1 MKIQGKISLAMTAAF
16 LVGLV
21 LASIGAYL
29 IVNRN
34 AMEDS
39 LQNARI
45 MMEGASAI
53 RTYTSEN
60 VSPLLQQQMKV
71 EFLPYAIPSFA
82 AQTNFRLV
90 QRKLPEYSYREP
102 ALNPTNPN
110 DKAADWEAD
119 IINEFRDYPDKSE
132 LVVTRATPAGP
143 YLTLARPLKVGSER
157 CLVCHSSAD
166 KAPPSMTALYGTQNG
181 FGWKLGEIVGAQ
193 VVSIPLA
200 VPLERAHRTFLLFV
214 AALVGT
220 FIVVI
225 IIVYLLLSFI
235 VVKPVKEISDMAS
248 EVSLGKLNA
257 PELVSRSRDEIGSLA
272 ASFNRMRRSLQESL
286 KMLEMQG

>member
-1 MKIQGKISLAMTAAF
+1 MKIQGKITLAMLVAF
-16 LVGLV
+16 FVGLV
-21 LASIGAYL
+21 LASIGAYI
-29 IVNRN
+29 IVTRN

-53 RTYTSEN
+53 RTYTSES
-60 VSPLLQQQMKV
+60 VSPLLQQQMRV

-102 ALNPTNPN
+102 TLNPTNVN
-110 DKAADWEAD
+110 DKAIDWEAD
-119 IINEFRDYPDKSE
+119 IINRFRDYPDTPE
-132 LVVTRATPAGP
+132 LVTTRETSAGSF
-143 YLTLARPLKVGSER
+143 LTLARPLKVGSER
-157 CLVCHSSAD
+157 CLVCHSTAE
-166 KAPPSMTALYGTQNG
+166 KAPPTMTALYGTQNG

-200 VPLERAHRTFLLFV
+200 VPLGRAHRTLLLFI
-214 AALVGT
+214 AALAGT
-220 FIVVI
+220 FIVMIVI
-225 IIVYLLLSFI
+225 VDLLLRFI

-248 EVSLGKLNA
+248 EVSLGKLNT

>member
-1 MKIQGKISLAMTAAF
+1 MKIQGKISLAMSAAF
-16 LVGLV
+16 IVGLL
-21 LASIGAYL
+21 LAGIGAYI
-29 IVNRN
+29 IVKRN

-45 MMEGASAI
+45 MMEGATAI

-71 EFLPYAIPSFA
+71 EFLPYAIPSYA

-102 ALNPTNPN
+102 TINPTNPS
-110 DKAADWEAD
+110 DKATDWEAD
-119 IINEFRDYPDKSE
+119 IISEFRNSPDKSE
-132 LVVTRATPAGP
+132 LVLTRETPAGP

-157 CLVCHSSAD
+157 CLVCHSTAD
-166 KAPPSMTALYGTQNG
+166 KAPQSMTALYGTQNG
-181 FGWKLGEIVGAQ
+181 FGWKLGEIVGGQ

-200 VPLERAHRTFLLFV
+200 VPLDRAYRTFLWFI
-214 AALVGT
+214 AALAGT

-225 IIVYLLLSFI
+225 IIVDLLLRFL
-235 VVKPVKEISDMAS
+235 VVNPVKEISDMAS

-257 PELVSRSRDEIGSLA
+257 PELVSNSRDEIGSLT
-272 ASFNRMRRSLQESL
+272 ASFNRMRRSLQNAMR
-286 KMLEMQG
+286 MLESQG

>member
-1 MKIQGKISLAMTAAF
+1 MKIQGKISLAMSAAF

-21 LASIGAYL
+21 LAGVGAYI
-29 IVNRN
+29 IVKRN
-34 AMEDS
+34 AMDDS

-53 RTYTSEN
+53 RSYTSES

-71 EFLPYAIPSFA
+71 EFLPYAIPSYA

-102 ALNPTNPN
+102 TLNPTNPS
-110 DKAADWEAD
+110 DKATDWEAD
-119 IINEFRDYPDKSE
+119 IINEFRNSPDKTE
-132 LVVTRATPAGP
+132 LVTTRETPAGP
-143 YLTLARPLKVGSER
+143 FLTLARPLKVGSER
-157 CLVCHSSAD
+157 CLVCHSTVE
-166 KAPPSMTALYGTQNG
+166 KAPPSMTALYGNQNG

-193 VVSIPLA
+193 VVSIPLT
-200 VPLERAHRTFLLFV
+200 VPLDRAYRTFLWFI
-214 AALVGT
+214 AALACT

-225 IIVYLLLSFI
+225 IMVDLLLRFI

-248 EVSLGKLNA
+248 EVSMGKLNT
-257 PELVSRSRDEIGSLA
+257 PELVNRSRDEIGSLT
-272 ASFNRMRRSLQESL
+272 ASFNRMRRSLQNAMR
-286 KMLEMQG
+286 MLETQG

>member
-1 MKIQGKISLAMTAAF
+1 MKIQGKISLAMSAAF

-21 LASIGAYL
+21 LASIGAYF

-45 MMEGASAI
+45 MMEGAAAI
-53 RTYTSEN
+53 RTYTSES

-102 ALNPTNPN
+102 TLNPTNPN
-110 DKAADWEAD
+110 DKAVDWDAG
-119 IINEFRDYPDKSE
+119 IINEFRDYPDKPE
-132 LVVTRATPAGP
+132 LVTTRETPAGP
-143 YLTLARPLKVGSER
+143 FLTLARPLKVGSER
-157 CLVCHSSAD
+157 CLVFHSTAE
-166 KAPPSMTALYGTQNG
+166 KAPPTMTALYGAQNG

-193 VVSIPLA
+193 IVSIPLA
-200 VPLERAHRTFLLFV
+200 VPLARAHRTFLLFV

-235 VVKPVKEISDMAS
+235 VVKPVKEISNMAS
-248 EVSLGKLNA
+248 EVSLGKLNT
-257 PELVSRSRDEIGSLA
+257 PELVSSSRDEIGSLT

>member
-1 MKIQGKISLAMTAAF
+1 MKIQAKIILTMSAAF

-21 LASIGAYL
+21 LASIGAYF

-34 AMEDS
+34 AMDDS

-53 RTYTSEN
+53 RTYTSES

-82 AQTNFRLV
+82 AQSNFRLV

-102 ALNPTNPN
+102 TLNPTNPS
-110 DKAADWEAD
+110 DKAVDWEAA
-119 IINEFRDYPDKSE
+119 IINQFRDYPDKPE
-132 LVVTRATPAGP
+132 LVMTRETPAGSF
-143 YLTLARPLKVGSER
+143 LTLARPLKVGSER
-157 CLVCHSSAD
+157 CLVCHSTAE
-166 KAPPSMTALYGTQNG
+166 KAPPTMTALYGTQNG

-200 VPLERAHRTFLLFV
+200 VPLGRAYRMFLWFV

-220 FIVVI
+220 FLVVI
-225 IIVYLLLSFI
+225 VIVYLLLSLI
-235 VVKPVKEISDMAS
+235 VVRPVREISDMAT
-248 EVSLGKLNA
+248 EVSLGRLST
-257 PELVSRSRDEIGSLA
+257 PEIVTRSRDEIGSLA
-272 ASFNRMRRSLQESL
+272 TAFNRMRRSLKESL

>member
-1 MKIQGKISLAMTAAF
+1 MKIQAKISLAISAAF
-16 LVGLV
+16 LVGLA
-21 LASIGAYL
+21 LAGVGDYI
-29 IVNRN
+29 IVKRN
-34 AMEDS
+34 VMEDS

-45 MMEGASAI
+45 MMEAASAI

-71 EFLPYAIPSFA
+71 EFLPYAIPSYA
-82 AQTNFRLV
+82 AQTNFRLI

-102 ALNPTNPN
+102 TLNPTNPS
-110 DKAADWEAD
+110 DKSLDWEAD
-119 IINEFRDYPDKSE
+119 IINEFRNSPDKTE

-143 YLTLARPLKVGSER
+143 FLTLARPLKVGSER
-157 CLVCHSSAD
+157 CLVCHSTAD
-166 KAPPSMTALYGTQNG
+166 KAPSAMTALYGTQNG

-200 VPLERAHRTFLLFV
+200 VPLDRAYRTFLLFI
-214 AALVGT
+214 ATLAGT

-225 IIVYLLLSFI
+225 IMVDLLLRFI

-248 EVSLGKLNA
+248 EVSLGKLNS
-257 PELVSRSRDEIGSLA
+257 PELVSNSRDEIGSLTT
-272 ASFNRMRRSLQESL
+272 SFNRMRRSLQNAMR
-286 KMLEMQG
+286 MLESQR

>member
-1 MKIQGKISLAMTAAF
+1 MKIQGKITLAMLVAF
-16 LVGLV
+16 FVGLV
-21 LASIGAYL
+21 LASIGAYI
-29 IVNRN
+29 IVTRN

-53 RTYTSEN
+53 RTYTSES
-60 VSPLLQQQMKV
+60 VSPLLQQQMRV

-102 ALNPTNPN
+102 TLNPTNVN
-110 DKAADWEAD
+110 DKAIDWEAD
-119 IINEFRDYPDKSE
+119 IINRFRDSPDTPE
-132 LVVTRATPAGP
+132 LMTTRETSAGSF
-143 YLTLARPLKVGSER
+143 LTLARPLKVGSER
-157 CLVCHSSAD
+157 CLVCHSAAE
-166 KAPPSMTALYGTQNG
+166 KAPPTMTALYGTQNG

-200 VPLERAHRTFLLFV
+200 VPLGRAHRTLLLFI
-214 AALVGT
+214 AALAGT
-220 FIVVI
+220 FIVMIVI
-225 IIVYLLLSFI
+225 VDLLLRFI

-248 EVSLGKLNA
+248 EVSLGKLNT

>member
-1 MKIQGKISLAMTAAF
+1 MKIQGKISLAMSAAF

-21 LASIGAYL
+21 LASVGAYL

-53 RTYTSEN
+53 RTYTSDS

-102 ALNPTNPN
+102 ALNPTNPS
-110 DKAADWEAD
+110 DKAADWETD
-119 IINEFRDYPDKSE
+119 IINQFRDYPDKSE
-132 LVVTRATPAGP
+132 LVMTRETPAGP
-143 YLTLARPLKVGSER
+143 FLTLARPLKVGSER
-157 CLVCHSSAD
+157 CLVCHSTAE
-166 KAPPSMTALYGTQNG
+166 KAPATMTALYGTQNG

-225 IIVYLLLSFI
+225 ILVYLLLSFI
-235 VVKPVKEISDMAS
+235 VVKPVQEISDMAT

>member
-1 MKIQGKISLAMTAAF
+1 MKIQGKISLAMSAAF

-21 LASIGAYL
+21 LASVGAYF

-45 MMEGASAI
+45 MMEGAAAI
-53 RTYTSEN
+53 RTYTSES

-102 ALNPTNPN
+102 TLNPTNPN

-132 LVVTRATPAGP
+132 LVMTRETPAGP

-157 CLVCHSSAD
+157 CLVCHSAVD

-200 VPLERAHRTFLLFV
+200 VPLDRAYRTFLLFI
-214 AALVGT
+214 ATLAGT

-225 IIVYLLLSFI
+225 IMVDLLLRFI
-235 VVKPVKEISDMAS
+235 VVKPVQEISDMAS
-248 EVSLGKLNA
+248 EVSLGKLNT
-257 PELVSRSRDEIGSLA
+257 PELVSNSRDEIGSLTT
-272 ASFNRMRRSLQESL
+272 SFNRMRRSLQNAMR
-286 KMLEMQG
+286 MLESQR

>member
-1 MKIQGKISLAMTAAF
+1 MKIQGKILLAMSAAF

-21 LASIGAYL
+21 LASLGAYM
-29 IVNRN
+29 IVDRN
-34 AMEDS
+34 AREDS

-53 RTYTSEN
+53 RTYTSES
-60 VSPLLQQQMKV
+60 VSPLLQHQMKV

-102 ALNPTNPN
+102 ALNPTNPS

-119 IINEFRDYPDKSE
+119 IINQFRDYPDKSE
-132 LVVTRATPAGP
+132 LVITRDTPAGP
-143 YLTLARPLKVGSER
+143 FLTLARPLKVGSER
-157 CLVCHSSAD
+157 CLVCHSTAE
-166 KAPPSMTALYGTQNG
+166 KAPPTMTALYGTQNG
-181 FGWKLGEIVGAQ
+181 FGWKLGEVIGAQ

-200 VPLERAHRTFLLFV
+200 VPLDRAHRTFLLFV

-235 VVKPVKEISDMAS
+235 VVKPVQQISNMAT

-257 PELVSRSRDEIGSLA
+257 PELTTRSRDEIGSLA

-286 KMLEMQG
+286 KMLEIQG

>member
-1 MKIQGKISLAMTAAF
+1 MKIQTKISLAISAAF
-16 LVGLV
+16 LIGLV
-21 LASIGAYL
+21 LASIGAYF

-53 RTYTSEN
+53 RTYTSES

-102 ALNPTNPN
+102 TLNPTNPN
-110 DKAADWEAD
+110 DKAVDWEAD
-119 IINEFRDYPDKSE
+119 IINEFKDYPDKSE
-132 LVVTRATPAGP
+132 LVMSRATPAGP
-143 YLTLARPLKVGSER
+143 FLTLARPLKVGSER
-157 CLVCHSSAD
+157 CLVCHSAAE
-166 KAPPSMTALYGTQNG
+166 KAPPTMTALYGTKGG

-200 VPLERAHRTFLLFV
+200 VPLERAQRTFLLFV

-257 PELVSRSRDEIGSLA
+257 PELIARSRDEIGSLT

-286 KMLEMQG
+286 KMLEAQG